1 VAYEELKALTA
12 QNSERGPIPGLE
24 AALEK
29 TRLEEIERL
38 ASKSVKN
45 GPISIDALGP
55 LASVQIALMAV
66 REEIALHDTKLGGG
80 SEKPL
85 R

>member
-1 VAYEELKALTA
+1 MTA
-12 QNSERGPIPGLE
+12 QNSEHGPIHGLE
-24 AALEK
+24 AALEM

-38 ASKSVKN
+38 ASNSVKN
-45 GPISIDALGP
+45 RPLSIDALAP

>member
-1 VAYEELKALTA
+1 MTA
-12 QNSERGPIPGLE
+12 QNSQRRPIHDLE
-24 AALEK
+24 AALEM
-29 TRLEEIERL
+29 TRIEEIERL
-38 ASKSVKN
+38 ASNSVKN
-45 GPISIDALGP
+45 RPIPIDALGP

>member
-1 VAYEELKALTA
+1 VAYEELKAMTA
-12 QNSERGPIPGLE
+12 QNSERGPIHGLE

-85 R
+85 K

>member
-1 VAYEELKALTA
+1 MTA
-12 QNSERGPIPGLE
+12 KNSESRPIHALE
-24 AALEK
+24 AALEM

-38 ASKSVKN
+38 ASNGIKN
-45 GPISIDALGP
+45 RPIPIDALGP

-85 R
+85 K

>member
-1 VAYEELKALTA
+1 MNA
-12 QNSERGPIPGLE
+12 QNSERGPIHGLE

-38 ASKSVKN
+38 ASKSVQN
-45 GPISIDALGP
+45 GPISIDSLGP